1 MNTMRQALL
10 VLACALLCGVPSGAQ
25 APAAPANALTIDA
38 LISLKR
44 AGSPVISPDA
54 KWVAYTLRET
64 NWDDNVY
71 ETEIWLADA
80 AVGGD
85 AATDQQPQVQQR
97 TGLVARRQEAGVWL
111 RPRGSAARST

>member
-1 MNTMRQALL
+1 MRHTTL
-10 VLACALLCGVPSGAQ
+10 VLVCAILSGVSSGAQ
-25 APAAPANALTIDA
+25 APAAPPDAPTIDA

-71 ETEIWLADA
+71 ET
-80 AVGGD
+80 
-85 AATDQQPQVQQR
+85 
-97 TGLVARRQEAGVWL
+97 
-111 RPRGSAARST
+111 